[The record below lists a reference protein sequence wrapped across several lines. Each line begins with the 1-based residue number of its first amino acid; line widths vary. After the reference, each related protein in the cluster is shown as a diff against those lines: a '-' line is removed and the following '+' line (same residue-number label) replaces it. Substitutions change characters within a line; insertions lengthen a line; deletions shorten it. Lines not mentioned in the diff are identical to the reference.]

1 MIESHYD
8 TFDRAKETF
17 IKSIYD
23 NKGKADAA
31 AEYYFTAL
39 NLQRHGYSL
48 TKQDAGLLNLVDY
61 IFKQE
66 EFDVQRQF
74 LNGTEMVDDPSLQ
87 PSRVVPPPAGQP
99 FTGANIQ
106 MNPGDP
112 NTDSHHDIDFF
123 NSNLFPLHG
132 DNMAEHVAGFYQQN
146 EQGKSKSRQYA
157 EMENHFYNKHQN
169 ATETKH
175 LLNSAHYGK
184 LADDLT
190 NHDIYERHYTGWK
203 DNNDQRVKEIEDRL
217 NEQNIFDQDEV
228 EKELRKAHLEEAKE
242 GWKDNLK
249 FTDYLLGLEWTTPE
263 ERAKVYDYISKNGL
277 TNSANKPL
285 KLRGG
290 NDWVPRLVANMQHR
304 FSPIYDFWA
313 GKPHRGFEFIE

>member
-1 MIESHYD
+1 MIEGHYD

-112 NTDSHHDIDFF
+112 NSDSHHDIDFF

-132 DNMAEHVAGFYQQN
+132 DN
-146 EQGKSKSRQYA
+146 
-157 EMENHFYNKHQN
+157 
-169 ATETKH
+169 
-175 LLNSAHYGK
+175 
-184 LADDLT
+184 
-190 NHDIYERHYTGWK
+190 
-203 DNNDQRVKEIEDRL
+203 
-217 NEQNIFDQDEV
+217 
-228 EKELRKAHLEEAKE
+228 
-242 GWKDNLK
+242 
-249 FTDYLLGLEWTTPE
+249 
-263 ERAKVYDYISKNGL
+263 
-277 TNSANKPL
+277 
-285 KLRGG
+285 
-290 NDWVPRLVANMQHR
+290 
-304 FSPIYDFWA
+304 
-313 GKPHRGFEFIE
+313 